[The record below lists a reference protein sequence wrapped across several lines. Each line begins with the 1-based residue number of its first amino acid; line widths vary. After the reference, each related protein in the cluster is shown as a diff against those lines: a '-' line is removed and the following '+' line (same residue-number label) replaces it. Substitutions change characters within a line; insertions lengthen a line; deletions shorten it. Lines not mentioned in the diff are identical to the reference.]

1 MTYTIC
7 LYNHR
12 ALHLKRERCS
22 KCRKSKL
29 CAGNSSNKFN
39 WIYEFLSCSI
49 QVWNSSSFSISFRSR
64 LFFSCWKVYFS
75 FQVAPFDNVDVV
87 PNGEEFT
94 LANTYL
100 KAHFSDQG
108 LLQVN
113 CIWRYEI
120 LYVYPCAGHN
130 HNGGQCEDGRQ
141 NWVYSIWNSKPG
153 GQKWGL
159 PILAW
164 YHSSNN
170 QQSTLNTQIQIYTY
184 WQKWYP
190 SISIHSHKS
199 TNQDLTLK
207 SKHT

>member
-1 MTYTIC
+1 MRIQTYFRGRDIGFILLLVLAQAFPINLFLFSSDSWIIVTYTIC

-108 LLQVN
+108 LLQVLWTLEEKN
-113 CIWRYEI
+113 HLISF
-120 LYVYPCAGHN
+120 LYRA
-130 HNGGQCEDGRQ
+130 
-141 NWVYSIWNSKPG
+141 
-153 GQKWGL
+153 
-159 PILAW
+159 
-164 YHSSNN
+164 
-170 QQSTLNTQIQIYTY
+170 
-184 WQKWYP
+184 
-190 SISIHSHKS
+190 
-199 TNQDLTLK
+199 
-207 SKHT
+207 